1 MGVSKNGIKIYN
13 NSKRQNL
20 VAADSRHHSSKK
32 TESFLKKNNIQ
43 NIIRL
48 GSSLK
53 LCYLAEGK
61 IDVYPR
67 FEGTKEWDTAAGDI
81 ICKEAGCR
89 IIDMVTREEMSYNK
103 NSIKN
108 NHFIAYRKDLEL
120 IL

>member
-1 MGVSKNGIKIYN
+1 MFQNGIKIYN

-32 TESFLKKNNIQ
+32 TESFLKK
-43 NIIRL
+43 IIFKILRL

-89 IIDMVTREEMSYNK
+89 IIDMVTRK
-103 NSIKN
+103 KCHITK
-108 NHFIAYRKDLEL
+108 